1 METTLPSISTSVIQ
15 AAGGVLHRQT
25 SSGDE
30 VLIVHRKRYG
40 DWTLPKGKLKPGE
53 SFTEAALR
61 EVKEETGC
69 SVHLEEYLGA
79 IGYQVGDLPK
89 VVLFWR
95 MSVKEQL
102 AIEDAGEVQEVRWLP
117 IADAIER
124 LTHDA
129 ERALLSRIFR
139 NARPYQS
146 PQQLSLPQ
154 TPGRSPWF
162 KSTARSHARLLRE
175 FEVFRVELAFLQ
187 QRTQENHS
195 DWIPATQDQLRKVEH
210 YLKQKDGIEGG
221 WLCLSAARRYM
232 LFGLSR
238 IELSM
243 QAAILREET
252 QKVSSWRGKVM
263 KNVLAVPDDQ
273 LTADRVREAMALR
286 DEYAANQYHKVW
298 LTGDQL
304 AVLLK
309 LCGITIPLLLPLIIF
324 FSRHPQDVLPPWGF
338 QMVAAVLYF
347 GLLGA
352 AFSVA
357 QSLIK
362 DTNQS
367 RILERVANHFV
378 TITRTLFGA
387 VAGLAG
393 YAFLQSKVLNIT
405 IGTENSTG
413 GALAIA
419 FLFGYAGE
427 RLIASVAGTLSSNKP

>member
-1 METTLPSISTSVIQ
+1 METTPPSITDSVIQ
-15 AAGGVLHRQT
+15 AAGGVLHRET

-102 AIEDAGEVQEVRWLP
+102 PIEDTGEVQEVTWLQ
-117 IADAIER
+117 IADAMQR

-129 ERALLSRIFR
+129 ERAFLSRVFCNTR
-139 NARPYQS
+139 LYQS
-146 PQQLSLPQ
+146 PQELSLPPR
-154 TPGRSPWF
+154 TSRSFPWF
-162 KSTARSHARLLRE
+162 GGAARSHARLSRE
-175 FEVFRVELAFLQ
+175 FEVFRVELAFLE
-187 QRTQENHS
+187 QRSQTKHT
-195 DWIPATQDQLRKVEH
+195 DWIPATHDQLRKVEH

-221 WLCLSAARRYM
+221 WLALNAARRYM
-232 LFGLSR
+232 LCGLSK
-238 IELSM
+238 IELAM

-298 LTGDQL
+298 LMGDQL

-309 LCGITIPLLLPLIIF
+309 LCGITIPLFVPFIF
-324 FSRHPQDVLPPWGF
+324 FSRHPQDLLPPWGY

-367 RILERVANHFV
+367 RIMERVANHFV
-378 TITRTLFGA
+378 TIARTLFGA

-393 YAFLQSKVLNIT
+393 YAFLESKVLNIT

-427 RLIASVAGTLSSNKP
+427 RLIASVAGTFSSNKP

>member
-1 METTLPSISTSVIQ
+1 METTPSSITNSVIQ
-15 AAGGVLHRQT
+15 AAGGILHREI

-61 EVKEETGC
+61 EVEEETGC
-69 SVHLEEYLGA
+69 SVHLGEYLGA
-79 IGYQVGDLPK
+79 IGYPVGDRPK

-95 MSVKEQL
+95 MSVKEQN
-102 AIEDAGEVQEVRWLP
+102 AIKDTGEVKEVTWLR
-117 IADAIER
+117 IADAMQR

-129 ERALLSRIFR
+129 ERALLSRIFSST
-139 NARPYQS
+139 RPYQS
-146 PQQLSLPQ
+146 PQELSLPQ
-154 TPGRSPWF
+154 RPGRSPWF
-162 KSTARSHARLLRE
+162 QSTARSHARLLRE
-175 FEVFRVELAFLQ
+175 FEVFRVELAFLE
-187 QRTQENHS
+187 QRSQGKHS

-232 LFGLSR
+232 LFGLSS
-238 IELSM
+238 IELST

-263 KNVLAVPDDQ
+263 KNVLAIPDDQ
-273 LTADRVREAMALR
+273 LTADRVKEAMALR

-304 AVLLK
+304 IVLLK
-309 LCGITIPLLLPLIIF
+309 LCGITVPLLLPLIVF
-324 FSRHPQDVLPPWGF
+324 FSRHPEDVLPQWGY
-338 QMVAAVLYF
+338 QMVAAVLFF

-367 RILERVANHFV
+367 RIMERVANHFV
-378 TITRTLFGA
+378 TIARTLFGA

-393 YAFLQSKVLNIT
+393 YAFLESKVLNIT
-405 IGTENSTG
+405 IGADNSTG

-427 RLIASVAGTLSSNKP
+427 RLIASVAGTFSSNKP